1 MRRPG
6 GLFQARQKT
15 SDWVVNGGSRFL
27 WTLPT
32 IEMKIS
38 KKTLV
43 AGSGSRGM
51 RQLHFVSGK
60 HIMAWGGN

>member
-38 KKTLV
+38 KNALV

-51 RQLHFVSGK
+51 RQLHFVWGK